1 LALPLGLIGYNAL
14 KGPPPL
20 PSQAQAATNNAVAGG
35 NTNVPLLNKTAATDL
50 ALANNNQISPSQAA
64 QIDIFKKD
72 QYNQLYQQIA
82 NEGNQDPT
90 ATSQW
95 VQGKAQ
101 IDEQALA
108 QQQAMIDNLVK
119 TAFGAQG
126 AATAATS
133 ATDATLMQAAQI
145 QVQQDSDFQRSI
157 ASALQS
163 FGMIAA
169 FGSLGQ
175 KVA

>member
-1 LALPLGLIGYNAL
+1 M
-14 KGPPPL
+14 KGTPPL
-20 PSQAQAATNNAVAGG
+20 PSAAQAATNNAVAGG
-35 NTNVPLLNKTAATDL
+35 NTNVPLYNKTAATDL
-50 ALANNNQISPSQAA
+50 ALANNNQISPAQAA

-72 QYNQLYQQIA
+72 SYNQLYQQIA
-82 NEGNQDPT
+82 NEGNADPT

-119 TAFGAQG
+119 TAFSAAG
-126 AATAATS
+126 AANAATS

-145 QVQQDSDFQRSI
+145 QVQQDTAFQQSI
-157 ASALQS
+157 SSALQS

-169 FGSLGQ
+169 FSNLGQ